1 MTQNDSFTELPEF
14 FENLLQMYFMKK
26 TFTSLSACL
35 ILALILNSQAL
46 AHTLFMTVEDNED
59 GTVTVQ
65 GMFSTGAVAVG
76 VEVRL
81 EDEKGKVLWK
91 GKTDNDGEC
100 TFKKPGV
107 SYTIIMDFGPGPGH
121 QAKEKGP

>member
-1 MTQNDSFTELPEF
+1 MRKVLPGLF
-14 FENLLQMYFMKK
+14 AFMVV
-26 TFTSLSACL
+26 
-35 ILALILNSQAL
+35 ALILNSQAF

-65 GMFSTGAVAVG
+65 GMFSTGAVGAW

-91 GKTDNDGEC
+91 GKTDDDGEC
-100 TFKKPGV
+100 IFKKLEVP
-107 SYTIIMDFGPGPGH
+107 YTIIMDFGPGPGH

>member
-1 MTQNDSFTELPEF
+1 
-14 FENLLQMYFMKK
+14 MKK
-26 TFTSLSACL
+26 TFTGLLACL
-35 ILALILNSQAL
+35 VLALILNSQAM

-59 GTVTVQ
+59 GTVTVH
-65 GMFSTGAVAVG
+65 GMFSTGTIAAK

-91 GKTDNDGEC
+91 ERTDDDGEC
-100 TFKKPGV
+100 TFKKQSVP
-107 SYTIIMDFGPGPGH
+107 YTIIMDFGPGRGH

>member
-1 MTQNDSFTELPEF
+1 
-14 FENLLQMYFMKK
+14 MKK
-26 TFTSLSACL
+26 TFTSLFACL
-35 ILALILNSQAL
+35 IMVLALSSQAF

-65 GMFSTGAVAVG
+65 GMFSTGAIAAS

-81 EDEKGKVLWK
+81 EDKKGKVLWK
-91 GKTDNDGEC
+91 GKTDADGEC

-107 SYTIIMDFGPGPGH
+107 PYTIIMDFGPGPGH
-121 QAKEKGP
+121 QARGKGQ

>member
-1 MTQNDSFTELPEF
+1 
-14 FENLLQMYFMKK
+14 MKK
-26 TFTSLSACL
+26 TVITFLTCFMLV
-35 ILALILNSQAL
+35 LALHSQVI
-46 AHTLFMTVEDNED
+46 AHTLYMTVEDNED

-91 GKTDNDGEC
+91 GKTDDYGEC
-100 TFKKPGV
+100 TFKKPSV

-121 QAKEKGP
+121 QAREEGP

>member
-1 MTQNDSFTELPEF
+1 MRKILPGLF
-14 FENLLQMYFMKK
+14 
-26 TFTSLSACL
+26 ACMV
-35 ILALILNSQAL
+35 LALILNSQAL

-65 GMFSTGAVAVG
+65 GMFSTGAIG
-76 VEVRL
+76 TGIEVRL

-91 GKTDNDGEC
+91 GKTDADGEC

-107 SYTIIMDFGPGPGH
+107 PHTIIMDFGPGPGH
-121 QAKEKGP
+121 QAREEGP

>member
-1 MTQNDSFTELPEF
+1 
-14 FENLLQMYFMKK
+14 MKK
-26 TFTSLSACL
+26 TFASLLACL
-35 ILALILNSQAL
+35 ILVFILNSQAF

-65 GMFSTGAVAVG
+65 GMFSTGATGAEI
-76 VEVRL
+76 EVRL

-91 GKTDNDGEC
+91 GKTDDYGEC

-107 SYTIIMDFGPGPGH
+107 PYTIIMDFGPGPGH
-121 QAKEKGP
+121 QAREEGP

>member
-1 MTQNDSFTELPEF
+1 
-14 FENLLQMYFMKK
+14 MKK
-26 TFTSLSACL
+26 AFIGLLACL
-35 ILALILNSQAL
+35 ILALILNSQAM

-65 GMFSTGAVAVG
+65 GMFSTGAIAAI

-91 GKTDNDGEC
+91 GKTDDDGEC

-107 SYTIIMDFGPGPGH
+107 PYTIIMDFGPGPGH
-121 QAKEKGP
+121 QAREEGPM

>member
-1 MTQNDSFTELPEF
+1 
-14 FENLLQMYFMKK
+14 MKK
-26 TFTSLSACL
+26 TFTSLLACL
-35 ILALILNSQAL
+35 VLALILNLQAF

-65 GMFSTGAVAVG
+65 GMFSTGALGAW

-91 GKTDNDGEC
+91 GKTDDYGEC
-100 TFKKPGV
+100 TFRKPNV
-107 SYTIIMDFGPGPGH
+107 PYTIIMDFGPGPGH
-121 QAKEKGP
+121 QAREEGP

>member
-1 MTQNDSFTELPEF
+1 
-14 FENLLQMYFMKK
+14 MKK
-26 TFTSLSACL
+26 TVASLLACFV
-35 ILALILNSQAL
+35 LALILNSQAF

-91 GKTDNDGEC
+91 GKADDDGEC
-100 TFKKPGV
+100 TFKKPYV
-107 SYTIIMDFGPGPGH
+107 PYTIIMDFGPGPGH
-121 QAKEKGP
+121 QAREEGP

>member
-1 MTQNDSFTELPEF
+1 MG
-14 FENLLQMYFMKK
+14 K
-26 TFTSLSACL
+26 TFTSLFAFML
-35 ILALILNSQAL
+35 LALILNSHAW

-65 GMFSTGAVAVG
+65 GMFSTGTIAAS

-91 GKTDNDGEC
+91 GKTDDNGEC
-100 TFKKPGV
+100 TFKKPNV
-107 SYTIIMDFGPGPGH
+107 PYTIIMDFGPGPGH
-121 QAKEKGP
+121 QAREEGP

>member
-1 MTQNDSFTELPEF
+1 
-14 FENLLQMYFMKK
+14 MKK
-26 TFTSLSACL
+26 IITSLFACL
-35 ILALILNSQAL
+35 VLAFTLHSMAF

-91 GKTDNDGEC
+91 GKADDDGEC
-100 TFKKPGV
+100 TFKKPNMP
-107 SYTIIMDFGPGPGH
+107 YTIIMDFGPGPGH
-121 QAKEKGP
+121 QAREKGP